1 MASGYAATVMH
12 SLLEFQ
18 RTGYLCDTVVV
29 VDDGL
34 LKAHS
39 AVLAAVC
46 PLFKAALKIGDSPAE
61 HTIILSGVRSYIASI
76 VLEFVYTGD
85 IVIPDDC
92 LITDKVTEVFS
103 VLQELGLRLP
113 SADKRYLIGCHVLLF
128 SYMCYDGILLRNS

>member
-1 MASGYAATVMH
+1 MASGYAATVMR

-18 RTGYLCDTVVV
+18 RAGYLCDTVVV

-39 AVLAAVC
+39 AVLAAVS
-46 PLFKAALKIGDSPAE
+46 PLFKDALKVDDSPAE
-61 HTIILSGVRSYIASI
+61 HTIVLSGVGSRIAGI

-92 LITDKVTEVFS
+92 LATDKVTEIFA
-103 VLQELGLRLP
+103 VLHELGLQLP
-113 SADKRYLIGCHVLLF
+113 SADKRYLVGCIK
-128 SYMCYDGILLRNS
+128 YIMMDYC